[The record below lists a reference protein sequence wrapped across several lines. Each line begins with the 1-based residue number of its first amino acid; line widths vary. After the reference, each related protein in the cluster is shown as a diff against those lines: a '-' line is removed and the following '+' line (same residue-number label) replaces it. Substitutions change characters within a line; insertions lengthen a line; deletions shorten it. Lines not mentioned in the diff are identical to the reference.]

1 MGVYINTGIAGFESL
16 RNDNYVDKSM
26 LIAHVNS
33 LINTEQRFICVSRM
47 RRCGKSVS
55 AYMLESYYMETVD
68 SRTLFDDL
76 QIAQDPSYATH
87 RNRYPTIFLDLT
99 GFLPMTKGR
108 PRMVEAISPS
118 LIRNLQDEYPDV
130 NLYGETDLLLALYK
144 VTKHTGKQFIMFVD
158 EWDMFIR
165 EHYTM
170 PGLVDEYFDLLR
182 HLFCSSESKDIFAL
196 VYMTG
201 IMPIKKFDNQSGLPN
216 FIESTMLN
224 PGTLA
229 PFFSFSADEVRTL
242 CQSNNLDYATMCN
255 WFDGYQ
261 FGNLTHRF
269 NPVAV
274 VKTIWHEKFRPY
286 WSQTGS
292 WHTIEDYVSM
302 PYEGL
307 KDATLQLVA
316 GESIPVD
323 VTTCQNDMHVVRS
336 KDEAL
341 TTLILLGYLSYDCN
355 THTCRIPNQDVASA
369 FGIVT
374 RVLKWVKEY

>member
-33 LINTEQRFICVSRM
+33 LINTDQRFICVSRM

-55 AYMLESYYMETVD
+55 A
-68 SRTLFDDL
+68 
-76 QIAQDPSYATH
+76 
-87 RNRYPTIFLDLT
+87 
-99 GFLPMTKGR
+99 
-108 PRMVEAISPS
+108 
-118 LIRNLQDEYPDV
+118 
-130 NLYGETDLLLALYK
+130 
-144 VTKHTGKQFIMFVD
+144 
-158 EWDMFIR
+158 
-165 EHYTM
+165 
-170 PGLVDEYFDLLR
+170 
-182 HLFCSSESKDIFAL
+182 
-196 VYMTG
+196 
-201 IMPIKKFDNQSGLPN
+201 
-216 FIESTMLN
+216 
-224 PGTLA
+224 
-229 PFFSFSADEVRTL
+229 DEVRTL
-242 CQSNNLDYATMCN
+242 CQNNNIDYASMCD

-261 FGNLTHRF
+261 FGSLTHRF

-274 VKTIWHEKFRPY
+274 VKTIWHEKCQPY

-307 KDATLQLVA
+307 KEATLQLVA

-323 VTTCQNDMHVVRS
+323 VTTCQNDKHVVRS

-341 TTLILLGYLSYDCN
+341 TTLILLGYLTFDCN
-355 THTCRIPNQDVASA
+355 TRTCRIPNKDVASA

-374 RVLKWVKEY
+374 RALECVKEQ